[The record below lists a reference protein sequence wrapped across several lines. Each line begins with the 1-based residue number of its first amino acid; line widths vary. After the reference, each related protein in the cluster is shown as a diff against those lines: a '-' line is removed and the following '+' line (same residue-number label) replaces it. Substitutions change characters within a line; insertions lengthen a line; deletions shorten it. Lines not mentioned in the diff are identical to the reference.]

1 VGQALSPV
9 RLAFALIALTSAHA
23 ALDTRTVASPNG
35 QLEFR
40 LFVDEPA
47 PGAFYRIGY
56 QVFDH
61 GKRIMDTAFL
71 GIDIFGQE
79 PLLGENAGL
88 IASSTGGDERHRY
101 NWLLARYMQNGTLGR
116 LLNVE
121 VRAYDDGIAFRYVI
135 PPSTPM
141 MPIEI
146 ADEATEFQK
155 APGVHITEVRKGSY
169 PPMRLDP
176 FNGSELITHLTE
188 TQSPYRADAPL
199 ICPWRVI
206 VTSKEA
212 EILTD
217 LTAE

>member
-1 VGQALSPV
+1 
-9 RLAFALIALTSAHA
+9 
-23 ALDTRTVASPNG
+23 
-35 QLEFR
+35 
-40 LFVDEPA
+40 
-47 PGAFYRIGY
+47 
-56 QVFDH
+56 
-61 GKRIMDTAFL
+61 MDTAFL

-88 IASSTGGDERHRY
+88 IASSAGVDQRHRY
-101 NWLLARYMQNGTLGR
+101 HWLVARYMQNGTLGR

-135 PPSTPM
+135 PLSTPM

-155 APGVHITEVRKGSY
+155 DAGVRITEVRKGSY

-176 FNGSELITHLTE
+176 FNADEVITRLIE
-188 TQSPYRADAPL
+188 TQSPFRADAPL

-206 VTSKEA
+206 VVGKEMGILSDLGA
-212 EILTD
+212 E
-217 LTAE
+217 

>member
-1 VGQALSPV
+1 
-9 RLAFALIALTSAHA
+9 
-23 ALDTRTVASPNG
+23 
-35 QLEFR
+35 
-40 LFVDEPA
+40 
-47 PGAFYRIGY
+47 
-56 QVFDH
+56 
-61 GKRIMDTAFL
+61 
-71 GIDIFGQE
+71 
-79 PLLGENAGL
+79 
-88 IASSTGGDERHRY
+88 
-101 NWLLARYMQNGTLGR
+101 
-116 LLNVE
+116 
-121 VRAYDDGIAFRYVI
+121 
-135 PPSTPM
+135 M

-206 VTSKEA
+206 VTGKEA

>member
-1 VGQALSPV
+1 MGRALV
-9 RLAFALIALTSAHA
+9 VLVALTSAHA

-47 PGAFYRIGY
+47 AGDLYRIGY

-88 IASSTGGDERHRY
+88 IASSTGVDERHRY

-146 ADEATEFQK
+146 ADEDTEFQK
-155 APGVHITEVRKGSY
+155 APGVHITEMRRGTY
-169 PPMRLDP
+169 PPMQLEP
-176 FNGSELITHLTE
+176 FNGNELITHLTE

-206 VTSKEA
+206 VIGKEGR
-212 EILTD
+212 ILTD
-217 LTAE
+217 LAAE